1 MQRYYYFFKYP
12 NYYITFVVK
21 KGHEVLFSCVSQKKI
36 VPLRHNYQ
44 YIQGYKFMIISN
56 RIAALEESATLQVA
70 ALCQQLR
77 AEGVDVIGLSLGE
90 PDFPAPAHVKQAAI
104 DAVNNDI
111 SHYGPTP
118 GFPAL
123 REAIAATINKEIA
136 AYPVRPY
143 NANEIVVS
151 VGAKQALCNAIEAII
166 GPGDEVIMPTPCW
179 VSYVEMVKIAQGK
192 SVLVKTTMENNFCL
206 TAEQL
211 EEAITP
217 NTKLLM
223 LCTPNNP
230 TGSVYTYDNLK
241 AIVEVLK
248 KHPQIIVLAD
258 EIYQHILYTGKHETL
273 AQFPE
278 LQDRLIIINGVSKA
292 YAMTGYRIGWLACH
306 DKDFITAVKRLQGQ
320 TISCATTIAQKAA
333 EAAYSG
339 PQECV
344 EEMRQAF
351 ERRRNL
357 IVGLAKEIP
366 GMKVLEPQGAFYLF
380 PDVSAFFGKQYNGQT
395 INNAD
400 ELVTFL
406 LQEAHVACV
415 SGSAFGEDNCIRFSY
430 ATSEDL
436 IIEAMRRMKEALAKL
451 A

>member
-1 MQRYYYFFKYP
+1 
-12 NYYITFVVK
+12 
-21 KGHEVLFSCVSQKKI
+21 
-36 VPLRHNYQ
+36 
-44 YIQGYKFMIISN
+44 MIISD

-77 AEGVDVIGLSLGE
+77 SQGVDVIGLSLGE

-123 REAIAATINKEIA
+123 RQAIAASLNRDIE
-136 AYPVRPY
+136 AYPIRPY
-143 NANEIVVS
+143 DANEIVVS
-151 VGAKQALCNAIEAII
+151 VGAKQALCNAIEALI

-179 VSYVEMVKIAQGK
+179 VSYVEMVKIAEGK
-192 SVLVKTTMENNFCL
+192 SVLIKTTMENNFCL

-211 EEAITP
+211 EAAITP
-217 NTKLLM
+217 ATKLLM
-223 LCTPNNP
+223 LCSPNNP
-230 TGSVYTYDNLK
+230 TGSVYTYENLK

-248 KHPQIIVLAD
+248 RHPQVNVLAD

-278 LQDRLIIINGVSKA
+278 IEDRLIIINGVSKA
-292 YAMTGYRIGWLACH
+292 YAMTGYRIGWLATH
-306 DKDFITAVKRLQGQ
+306 DKGLLTAVKRLQGQ
-320 TISCATTIAQKAA
+320 TVSCATTIAQKAA
-333 EAAYSG
+333 EAAYAG
-339 PQECV
+339 PQDCV
-344 EEMRQAF
+344 ETMRQAF
-351 ERRRNL
+351 HRRRDL
-357 IVGLAKEIP
+357 IVALAKEIP

-395 INNAD
+395 IHNAD
-400 ELVTFL
+400 ELVTYL
-406 LQEAHVACV
+406 LQEAHVALV

-436 IIEAMRRMKEALAKL
+436 ITEAMRRVKEALAKL
-451 A
+451 V

>member
-1 MQRYYYFFKYP
+1 
-12 NYYITFVVK
+12 
-21 KGHEVLFSCVSQKKI
+21 
-36 VPLRHNYQ
+36 
-44 YIQGYKFMIISN
+44 MIISN
-56 RIAALEESATLQVA
+56 RIAALEESATLRVA

-77 AEGVDVIGLSLGE
+77 SEGVDVIGLSLGE

-104 DAVNNDI
+104 DAVNNDV

-123 REAIAATINKEIA
+123 RQAIADTLNADLKEYA
-136 AYPVRPY
+136 VQPY

-151 VGAKQALCNAIEAII
+151 VGAKQALCNAIEALI

-211 EEAITP
+211 EMAITP

-223 LCTPNNP
+223 LCSPNNP
-230 TGSVYTYDNLK
+230 TGSVYSLENLK
-241 AIVEVLK
+241 ALVEVLK
-248 KHPQIIVLAD
+248 KHPQIVVLAD

-278 LQDRLIIINGVSKA
+278 LENRLVLINGVSKA
-292 YAMTGYRIGWLACH
+292 YAMTGYRIGWLASH
-306 DKDFITAVKRLQGQ
+306 DKDLITAVKRLQGQ

-333 EAAYSG
+333 EAAYAG
-339 PQECV
+339 PQDCV

-351 ERRRNL
+351 HRRRDL
-357 IVGLAKEIP
+357 IVSLAKEIP

-380 PDVSAFFGKQYNGQT
+380 PDVSAYFGKQYNGQT
-395 INNAD
+395 IHNAD
-400 ELVTFL
+400 DVVTYL
-406 LQEAHVACV
+406 LTEAHVALV

-430 ATSEDL
+430 ATSEEL
-436 IIEAMRRMKEALAKL
+436 LIEAMRRVKEALAKL
-451 A
+451 Q

>member
-1 MQRYYYFFKYP
+1 
-12 NYYITFVVK
+12 
-21 KGHEVLFSCVSQKKI
+21 
-36 VPLRHNYQ
+36 
-44 YIQGYKFMIISN
+44 MIISN
-56 RIAALEESATLQVA
+56 RIAALEESATLRVA

-77 AEGVDVIGLSLGE
+77 SEGVDVIGLSLGE

-104 DAVNNDI
+104 DAVNNDV

-123 REAIAATINKEIA
+123 RQAIADTLNADLKEYA
-136 AYPVRPY
+136 VQPY

-151 VGAKQALCNAIEAII
+151 VGAKQALCNAIEALI

-211 EEAITP
+211 EMAITP

-223 LCTPNNP
+223 LCSPNNP
-230 TGSVYTYDNLK
+230 TGSVYSLENLK
-241 AIVEVLK
+241 ALVEVLK
-248 KHPQIIVLAD
+248 KHPQIVVLAD

-278 LQDRLIIINGVSKA
+278 LENRLVLINGVSKA
-292 YAMTGYRIGWLACH
+292 YAMTGYRIGWLASH
-306 DKDFITAVKRLQGQ
+306 DKDLITAVKRLQGQ

-333 EAAYSG
+333 EAAYAG
-339 PQECV
+339 PQDCV

-351 ERRRNL
+351 HRRRDL
-357 IVGLAKEIP
+357 IVSLAKEIP

-380 PDVSAFFGKQYNGQT
+380 PDVSAYFGKQYNGQT
-395 INNAD
+395 IHNAD
-400 ELVTFL
+400 DVVTYL
-406 LQEAHVACV
+406 LTEAHVALV

-430 ATSEDL
+430 ATSEEL
-436 IIEAMRRMKEALAKL
+436 IIEAMRRVKEALVKL
-451 A
+451 Q

>member
-1 MQRYYYFFKYP
+1 
-12 NYYITFVVK
+12 
-21 KGHEVLFSCVSQKKI
+21 
-36 VPLRHNYQ
+36 
-44 YIQGYKFMIISN
+44 MIISN

-123 REAIAATINKEIA
+123 REAIAATLNKDIKD
-136 AYPVRPY
+136 YPVRAY

-217 NTKLLM
+217 N
-223 LCTPNNP
+223 NP
-230 TGSVYTYDNLK
+230 TGSVYTYENLK
-241 AIVEVLK
+241 AIVEVLN

-395 INNAD
+395 IHNAD

-430 ATSEDL
+430 ATSEEL

>member
-1 MQRYYYFFKYP
+1 
-12 NYYITFVVK
+12 
-21 KGHEVLFSCVSQKKI
+21 
-36 VPLRHNYQ
+36 
-44 YIQGYKFMIISN
+44 MIISN
-56 RIAALEESATLQVA
+56 RIAALEESATLKVA

-77 AEGVDVIGLSLGE
+77 SEGVDVIGLSVGE
-90 PDFPAPAHVKQAAI
+90 PDFPAPQHVKQAAI
-104 DAVNNDI
+104 DAVNNDV

-123 REAIAATINKEIA
+123 REAIAASLNKDIKD
-136 AYPVRPY
+136 YPVRPY

-151 VGAKQALCNAIEAII
+151 VGAKQALCNAIEALI

-179 VSYVEMVKIAQGK
+179 VSYVEMVKIAEGK

-223 LCTPNNP
+223 LCSPNNP
-230 TGSVYTYDNLK
+230 TGSVYSYENLK

-248 KHPQIIVLAD
+248 RHPQVNVLAD

-278 LQDRLIIINGVSKA
+278 LEDRLIIINGVSKA
-292 YAMTGYRIGWLACH
+292 YAMTGYRIGWLASH
-306 DKDFITAVKRLQGQ
+306 DKELLTAVKRLQGQ

-333 EAAYSG
+333 EAAYAG

-351 ERRRNL
+351 HRRRDL
-357 IVGLAKEIP
+357 ILGLAREIP

-395 INNAD
+395 IHNAD
-400 ELVTFL
+400 DVVTFI
-406 LQEAHVACV
+406 LQEAHVALV
-415 SGSAFGEDNCIRFSY
+415 SGSAFGEDNCIRISY

-436 IIEAMRRMKEALAKL
+436 IIEAMRRTKEALAKL
-451 A
+451 Q

>member
-1 MQRYYYFFKYP
+1 
-12 NYYITFVVK
+12 
-21 KGHEVLFSCVSQKKI
+21 
-36 VPLRHNYQ
+36 
-44 YIQGYKFMIISN
+44 MIISK

-77 AEGVDVIGLSLGE
+77 AEGVDVIGLSVGE

-123 REAIAATINKEIA
+123 REAIAKSLNNDIKD
-136 AYPVRPY
+136 YPVAPY
-143 NANEIVVS
+143 TANEIVVS
-151 VGAKQALCNAIEAII
+151 VGAKQALCNAIEALI

-179 VSYVEMVKIAQGK
+179 VSYVEMVKMAEGK
-192 SVLVKTTMENNFCL
+192 SVLIKTTMENNFCL

-211 EEAITP
+211 EAAITP

-223 LCTPNNP
+223 LCSPNNP
-230 TGSVYTYDNLK
+230 TGSVYTQENLK
-241 AIVEVLK
+241 ALVEVLK
-248 KHPQIIVLAD
+248 KHPQVLVLAD

-278 LQDRLIIINGVSKA
+278 LEDRLIIINGVSKA
-292 YAMTGYRIGWLACH
+292 YAMTGYRIGWLASH
-306 DKDFITAVKRLQGQ
+306 DKDLITAVKRLQGQ

-333 EAAYSG
+333 EAAYAG
-339 PQECV
+339 PQDCV

-351 ERRRNL
+351 HRRRDL
-357 IVGLAKEIP
+357 IVSLAKEIP

-380 PDVSAFFGKQYNGQT
+380 PDVTAYFGKQYNGQT
-395 INNAD
+395 VENAND
-400 ELVTFL
+400 LVTYL
-406 LQEAHVACV
+406 LQEAHVALV

-430 ATSEDL
+430 ATSETL
-436 IIEAMRRMKEALAKL
+436 ITEAMRRVKEALAKL
-451 A
+451 Q

>member
-1 MQRYYYFFKYP
+1 
-12 NYYITFVVK
+12 
-21 KGHEVLFSCVSQKKI
+21 
-36 VPLRHNYQ
+36 
-44 YIQGYKFMIISN
+44 MIISD

-123 REAIAATINKEIA
+123 RQAIAASLNRDIA

-143 NANEIVVS
+143 DANEIVVS
-151 VGAKQALCNAIEAII
+151 VGAKQALCNAIEALI

-179 VSYVEMVKIAQGK
+179 VSYVEMVKIAEGK
-192 SVLVKTTMENNFCL
+192 SVLIKTTMENNFCL

-211 EEAITP
+211 EAAITP
-217 NTKLLM
+217 QTKLLM
-223 LCTPNNP
+223 LCSPNNP
-230 TGSVYTYDNLK
+230 TGSVYTLENLK
-241 AIVEVLK
+241 ALVEVN
-248 KHPQIIVLAD
+248 VLAD

-278 LQDRLIIINGVSKA
+278 LEDRLIIINGVSKA

-306 DKDFITAVKRLQGQ
+306 NKDFITAVKRLQGQ

-333 EAAYSG
+333 EAAYAG
-339 PQECV
+339 PQDCV

-351 ERRRNL
+351 HRRRDL

-395 INNAD
+395 IHNAD
-400 ELVTFL
+400 ELVTYL

>member
-1 MQRYYYFFKYP
+1 MQ
-12 NYYITFVVK
+12 I
-21 KGHEVLFSCVSQKKI
+21 SQ
-36 VPLRHNYQ
+36 
-44 YIQGYKFMIISN
+44 

-77 AEGVDVIGLSLGE
+77 SEGIDVIGLSVGE

-104 DAVNNDI
+104 DAINNDI

-123 REAIAATINKEIA
+123 RQAIADTINKDLKD
-136 AYPVRPY
+136 YPVKPY
-143 NANEIVVS
+143 NPNEIVVS
-151 VGAKQALCNAIEAII
+151 VGAKQALCNAIEALI

-192 SVLVKTTMENNFCL
+192 SVLIKTTMDNNFCL
-206 TAEQL
+206 TPEQL

-223 LCTPNNP
+223 LCSPNNP
-230 TGSVYTYDNLK
+230 TGSVYTLENLK
-241 AIVEVLK
+241 ALVEVLK
-248 KHPQIIVLAD
+248 KHPHVIVLAD

-278 LQDRLIIINGVSKA
+278 LEDRLIIINGVSKA
-292 YAMTGYRIGWLACH
+292 YAMTGYRIGWLASH
-306 DKDFITAVKRLQGQ
+306 SKELITAVKRLQGQ
-320 TISCATTIAQKAA
+320 TISCATTITQKAA
-333 EAAYSG
+333 EAAYAG
-339 PQECV
+339 PQDCV
-344 EEMRQAF
+344 EEMRKAF

-357 IVGLAKEIP
+357 IVQLAKDIP

-380 PDVSAFFGKQYNGQT
+380 PDVSDFFGKQYNGQC

-400 ELVTFL
+400 DLVTFL
-406 LQEAHVACV
+406 LQEAHVALV
-415 SGSAFGEDNCIRFSY
+415 SGTAFGEDNCIRFSY
-430 ATSEDL
+430 ATSENL
-436 IIEAMRRMKEALAKL
+436 IIEAMRRTKEALAKL
-451 A
+451 V

>member
-1 MQRYYYFFKYP
+1 MKKKHYLCRDFENKY
-12 NYYITFVVK
+12 K
-21 KGHEVLFSCVSQKKI
+21 KDMS
-36 VPLRHNYQ
+36 
-44 YIQGYKFMIISN
+44 MIISN
-56 RIAALEESATLQVA
+56 RIAALEESATLRVA

-77 AEGVDVIGLSLGE
+77 SEGVDVIGLSLGE

-104 DAVNNDI
+104 DAVNNDV

-123 REAIAATINKEIA
+123 RQAIAETLNKDLSE
-136 AYPVRPY
+136 YPVQPY
-143 NANEIVVS
+143 NSNEIVVS
-151 VGAKQALCNAIEAII
+151 VGAKQALCNAIEALI

-211 EEAITP
+211 EMAITP

-223 LCTPNNP
+223 LCSPNNP
-230 TGSVYTYDNLK
+230 TGSVYSLENLK
-241 AIVEVLK
+241 ALVEVLK
-248 KHPQIIVLAD
+248 KHPQIVVLAD

-278 LQDRLIIINGVSKA
+278 LENRLVIINGVSKA
-292 YAMTGYRIGWLACH
+292 YAMTGYRIGWLASH
-306 DKDFITAVKRLQGQ
+306 DKDLITAVKRLQGQ

-333 EAAYSG
+333 EAAYAG
-339 PQECV
+339 PQDCV

-351 ERRRNL
+351 HRRRDL
-357 IVGLAKEIP
+357 IVSLAKEIP

-380 PDVSAFFGKQYNGQT
+380 PDVSAYFGKQYNGQT
-395 INNAD
+395 IHNAD
-400 ELVTFL
+400 DVVTYL
-406 LQEAHVACV
+406 LTEAHVALV

-430 ATSEDL
+430 ATSEEL
-436 IIEAMRRMKEALAKL
+436 IIEAMRRVKEALAKL
-451 A
+451 Q

>member
-1 MQRYYYFFKYP
+1 
-12 NYYITFVVK
+12 
-21 KGHEVLFSCVSQKKI
+21 
-36 VPLRHNYQ
+36 
-44 YIQGYKFMIISN
+44 MIISN

-77 AEGVDVIGLSLGE
+77 SEGVDVIGLSVGE

-123 REAIAATINKEIA
+123 REAIAATINKDIA

-192 SVLVKTTMENNFCL
+192 SVLVKTTMDNNFCL

-217 NTKLLM
+217 KTKLLM
-223 LCTPNNP
+223 LCSPNNP
-230 TGSVYTYDNLK
+230 TGSVYSYENLK

-278 LQDRLIIINGVSKA
+278 LEDRLIIINGVSKA

-339 PQECV
+339 PQDCV

-357 IVGLAKEIP
+357 ILELAKEIP

-380 PDVSAFFGKQYNGQT
+380 PDISAFFGKQYNGQT
-395 INNAD
+395 IHNAD
-400 ELVTFL
+400 ELVTYL
-406 LQEAHVACV
+406 LQEAHVALV

-430 ATSEDL
+430 ATSENL
-436 IIEAMRRMKEALAKL
+436 ITEAMRRVKEALAKL

>member
-1 MQRYYYFFKYP
+1 MKKKHYLCRDFENKY
-12 NYYITFVVK
+12 K
-21 KGHEVLFSCVSQKKI
+21 KDMS
-36 VPLRHNYQ
+36 
-44 YIQGYKFMIISN
+44 MIISN
-56 RIAALEESATLQVA
+56 RIAALEESATLRVA

-77 AEGVDVIGLSLGE
+77 SEGVDVIGLSLGE

-104 DAVNNDI
+104 DAVNNDV

-123 REAIAATINKEIA
+123 RQAIADTLNADLKEYA
-136 AYPVRPY
+136 VQPY

-151 VGAKQALCNAIEAII
+151 VGAKQALCNAIEALI

-211 EEAITP
+211 EMAITP

-223 LCTPNNP
+223 LCSPNNP
-230 TGSVYTYDNLK
+230 TGSVYSLENLK
-241 AIVEVLK
+241 ALVEVLK
-248 KHPQIIVLAD
+248 KHPQIVVLAD

-278 LQDRLIIINGVSKA
+278 LENRLVIINGVSKA
-292 YAMTGYRIGWLACH
+292 YAMTGYRIGWLASH
-306 DKDFITAVKRLQGQ
+306 DKDLITAVKRLQGQ

-333 EAAYSG
+333 EAAYAG
-339 PQECV
+339 PQDCV

-351 ERRRNL
+351 HRRRDL
-357 IVGLAKEIP
+357 IVSLAKEIP

-380 PDVSAFFGKQYNGQT
+380 PDVSAYFGKQYNGQT
-395 INNAD
+395 IHNAD
-400 ELVTFL
+400 DVVTYL
-406 LQEAHVACV
+406 LTEAHVALV

-430 ATSEDL
+430 ATSEEL
-436 IIEAMRRMKEALAKL
+436 LIEAMRRVKEALAKL
-451 A
+451 Q

>member
-1 MQRYYYFFKYP
+1 MTFIYLKISKKASAVSPSPTLSIDSKFKQMKKDGIP
-12 NYYITFVVK
+12 VV
-21 KGHEVLFSCVSQKKI
+21 GF
-36 VPLRHNYQ
+36 
-44 YIQGYKFMIISN
+44 G
-56 RIAALEESATLQVA
+56 A
-70 ALCQQLR
+70 
-77 AEGVDVIGLSLGE
+77 GE
-90 PDFPAPAHVKQAAI
+90 PDFNTPENVKEAGIKAIENNFTRYTPASGTLELKK
-104 DAVNNDI
+104 AVAEKFKADNNLNYEPSQIVI
-111 SHYGPTP
+111 S
-118 GFPAL
+118 
-123 REAIAATINKEIA
+123 N
-136 AYPVRPY
+136 
-143 NANEIVVS
+143 
-151 VGAKQALCNAIEAII
+151 GAKHSLVNAFSAILN
-166 GPGDEVIMPTPCW
+166 PGDEVIMPTPCW

-206 TAEQL
+206 TADQL
-211 EEAITP
+211 EAAITP

-223 LCTPNNP
+223 LCSPNNP
-230 TGSVYTYDNLK
+230 TGSVYTLENLQ
-241 AIVEVLK
+241 ALVEVLK
-248 KHPQIIVLAD
+248 KYPKVNVLAD

-278 LQDRLIIINGVSKA
+278 LEDRLIIINGVSKA
-292 YAMTGYRIGWLACH
+292 YAMTGYRIGWLASH
-306 DKDFITAVKRLQGQ
+306 DKELITAVKRLQGQ

-333 EAAYSG
+333 EAAYAG
-339 PQECV
+339 PQDCV

-351 ERRRNL
+351 HRRRDL

-380 PDVSAFFGKQYNGQT
+380 PDVTAYFGKQYNGQT

-400 ELVTFL
+400 DVVTYL

-451 A
+451 V

>member
-1 MQRYYYFFKYP
+1 
-12 NYYITFVVK
+12 
-21 KGHEVLFSCVSQKKI
+21 
-36 VPLRHNYQ
+36 
-44 YIQGYKFMIISN
+44 MIISN
-56 RIAALEESATLQVA
+56 RIAALEESATLKVA

-77 AEGVDVIGLSLGE
+77 SEGVDVIGLSVGE

-104 DAVNNDI
+104 DAVNSDV

-123 REAIAATINKEIA
+123 REAIAASLNKDIKD
-136 AYPVRPY
+136 YPVRPY

-151 VGAKQALCNAIEAII
+151 VGAKQALCNAIEALI

-179 VSYVEMVKIAQGK
+179 VSYVEMVKIAEGK

-223 LCTPNNP
+223 LCSPNNP
-230 TGSVYTYDNLK
+230 TGSVYSYENLK

-248 KHPQIIVLAD
+248 RYPQVNVLAD

-278 LQDRLIIINGVSKA
+278 LEDRLIIINGVSKA
-292 YAMTGYRIGWLACH
+292 YAMTGYRIGWLATH
-306 DKDFITAVKRLQGQ
+306 DKELLTAVKRLQGQ

-333 EAAYSG
+333 EAAYAG

-357 IVGLAKEIP
+357 ILELAKDIP
-366 GMKVLEPQGAFYLF
+366 GLKVLEPQGAFYLF
-380 PDVSAFFGKQYNGQT
+380 PDVTAFFGKQYNGQV
-395 INNAD
+395 IHNAD
-400 ELVTFL
+400 DVVTFI
-406 LQEAHVACV
+406 LQEAHVALV
-415 SGSAFGEDNCIRFSY
+415 SGSAFGEDNCIRISY
-430 ATSEDL
+430 ATSEEL
-436 IIEAMRRMKEALAKL
+436 ITEAMRRTKEALAKL
-451 A
+451 Q

>member
-1 MQRYYYFFKYP
+1 
-12 NYYITFVVK
+12 
-21 KGHEVLFSCVSQKKI
+21 
-36 VPLRHNYQ
+36 
-44 YIQGYKFMIISN
+44 MIISD

-104 DAVNNDI
+104 DAVTNDI

-123 REAIAATINKEIA
+123 RQAIAASLNRDIA

-143 NANEIVVS
+143 DANEIVVS
-151 VGAKQALCNAIEAII
+151 VGAKQALCNAIEALI

-192 SVLVKTTMENNFCL
+192 SVLIKTTMDNNFCL

-211 EEAITP
+211 EAAITP
-217 NTKLLM
+217 ATKLLM
-223 LCTPNNP
+223 LCSPNNP
-230 TGSVYTYDNLK
+230 TGSIYTYENLQ

-248 KHPQIIVLAD
+248 RHPQVNVLAD

-278 LQDRLIIINGVSKA
+278 IEDRLIIINGVSKA
-292 YAMTGYRIGWLACH
+292 YAMTGYRIGWLATH
-306 DKDFITAVKRLQGQ
+306 DKGLLTAVKRLQGQ
-320 TISCATTIAQKAA
+320 TVSCATTIVQKAA
-333 EAAYSG
+333 EAAYAG
-339 PQECV
+339 PQDCV
-344 EEMRQAF
+344 ETMRQAF
-351 ERRRNL
+351 HRRRDL
-357 IVGLAKEIP
+357 IVALAKEIP

-395 INNAD
+395 IHNAD
-400 ELVTFL
+400 ELVTYL
-406 LQEAHVACV
+406 LQEAHVALV

-430 ATSEDL
+430 ATSEEL
-436 IIEAMRRMKEALAKL
+436 ITEAMRRVKEALAKL
-451 A
+451 V

>member
-1 MQRYYYFFKYP
+1 
-12 NYYITFVVK
+12 
-21 KGHEVLFSCVSQKKI
+21 
-36 VPLRHNYQ
+36 
-44 YIQGYKFMIISN
+44 
-56 RIAALEESATLQVA
+56 
-70 ALCQQLR
+70 
-77 AEGVDVIGLSLGE
+77 
-90 PDFPAPAHVKQAAI
+90 
-104 DAVNNDI
+104 
-111 SHYGPTP
+111 
-118 GFPAL
+118 
-123 REAIAATINKEIA
+123 
-136 AYPVRPY
+136 
-143 NANEIVVS
+143 
-151 VGAKQALCNAIEAII
+151 
-166 GPGDEVIMPTPCW
+166 
-179 VSYVEMVKIAQGK
+179 MVKIAQGK
-192 SVLVKTTMENNFCL
+192 SVLVKTSMENNFCL

-248 KHPQIIVLAD
+248 KHPQVVVLAD
-258 EIYQHILYTGKHETL
+258 EIYQHILYTGKHESL
-273 AQFPE
+273 AQFLE
-278 LQDRLIIINGVSKA
+278 IEDRLIIINGVSKA
-292 YAMTGYRIGWLACH
+292 YAMTGYRIGWLASH
-306 DKDFITAVKRLQGQ
+306 DTDLLTAVKRLQGQ

-357 IVGLAKEIP
+357 ILELAKEIP

-395 INNAD
+395 IHNAN
-400 ELVTFL
+400 ELVTYL
-406 LQEAHVACV
+406 LQEAHVALV

-436 IIEAMRRMKEALAKL
+436 ITEAMRRVKEALSKL
-451 A
+451 V

>member
-1 MQRYYYFFKYP
+1 M
-12 NYYITFVVK
+12 N
-21 KGHEVLFSCVSQKKI
+21 
-36 VPLRHNYQ
+36 
-44 YIQGYKFMIISN
+44 ISK
-56 RIAALEESATLQVA
+56 RIEALEESQTLQVA

-77 AEGVDVIGLSLGE
+77 AKGVDIIGLSLGE

-104 DAVNNDI
+104 DAINNDD

-118 GFPAL
+118 GYPSL
-123 REAIAATINKEIA
+123 RQAIAETINKDIKS
-136 AYPVRPY
+136 YPVRPY

-151 VGAKQALCNAIEAII
+151 VGAKQALCNAIEALI

-217 NTKLLM
+217 NTRLLL
-223 LCTPNNP
+223 LCSPNNP
-230 TGSVYTYDNLK
+230 TGSVYTLENLQ
-241 AIVEVLK
+241 AIMEVLK
-248 KHPQIIVLAD
+248 KHPYVNILAD

-278 LQDRLIIINGVSKA
+278 IEDRLVIINGVSKA

-306 DKDFITAVKRLQGQ
+306 DKNLITAVKRLQGQ
-320 TISCATTIAQKAA
+320 TISCATTIAQRAA
-333 EAAYSG
+333 EAAYTG

-357 IVGLAKEIP
+357 IVGLAKDIP

-380 PDVSAFFGKQYNGQT
+380 PDVTAFFGKQFQGQT
-395 INNAD
+395 IHNAD

-430 ATSEDL
+430 ATSEEL

-451 A
+451 Q

>member
-1 MQRYYYFFKYP
+1 
-12 NYYITFVVK
+12 
-21 KGHEVLFSCVSQKKI
+21 
-36 VPLRHNYQ
+36 
-44 YIQGYKFMIISN
+44 MIISK
-56 RIAALEESATLQVA
+56 RIAALEESATLRVA

-77 AEGVDVIGLSLGE
+77 SEGVDVIGLSLGE

-104 DAVNNDI
+104 DAVNNDV

-123 REAIAATINKEIA
+123 RQAIAETLNKDLSE
-136 AYPVRPY
+136 YPVQPY
-143 NANEIVVS
+143 NSNEIVVS
-151 VGAKQALCNAIEAII
+151 VGAKQALCNAIEALI

-211 EEAITP
+211 EKAITP

-223 LCTPNNP
+223 LCSPNNP
-230 TGSVYTYDNLK
+230 TGSVYSLENLK
-241 AIVEVLK
+241 ALVEVLK
-248 KHPQIIVLAD
+248 KHPQIVVLAD

-278 LQDRLIIINGVSKA
+278 LENRLVLINGVSKA
-292 YAMTGYRIGWLACH
+292 YAMTGYRIGWLASH
-306 DKDFITAVKRLQGQ
+306 DKDLITAVKRLQGQ

-333 EAAYSG
+333 EAAYAG
-339 PQECV
+339 PQDCV

-351 ERRRNL
+351 HRRRDL
-357 IVGLAKEIP
+357 IVSLAKEIP

-380 PDVSAFFGKQYNGQT
+380 PDVSAYFGKQYNGQT
-395 INNAD
+395 IYNAD
-400 ELVTFL
+400 DVVTYL
-406 LQEAHVACV
+406 LTEAHVALV

-430 ATSEDL
+430 ATSEEL
-436 IIEAMRRMKEALAKL
+436 IVEAMRRVKEALAKL
-451 A
+451 Q

>member
-1 MQRYYYFFKYP
+1 M
-12 NYYITFVVK
+12 T
-21 KGHEVLFSCVSQKKI
+21 
-36 VPLRHNYQ
+36 
-44 YIQGYKFMIISN
+44 ISN
-56 RIAALEESATLQVA
+56 RIAALEESQTLQVA

-77 AEGVDVIGLSLGE
+77 AEGVDVIGLSVGE
-90 PDFPAPAHVKQAAI
+90 PDFPAPVHVKQAAI
-104 DAVNNDI
+104 DAINNDI

-123 REAIAATINKEIA
+123 RQAIVDILNKDIKD
-136 AYPVRPY
+136 YPVKPY

-151 VGAKQALCNAIEAII
+151 VGAKQALCNAIEALI

-179 VSYVEMVKIAQGK
+179 VSYVEMVKIAEGK

-211 EEAITP
+211 EAAITP

-223 LCTPNNP
+223 LCSPNNP
-230 TGSVYTYDNLK
+230 TGSVYSLDNLK

-248 KHPQIIVLAD
+248 KYPYVNVLAD

-278 LQDRLIIINGVSKA
+278 LEDRLIIINGVSKA

-306 DKDFITAVKRLQGQ
+306 NKEFIGAVKRLQGQ

-333 EAAYSG
+333 EAAYAG
-339 PQECV
+339 PQDCV

-351 ERRRNL
+351 HRRRDL

-366 GMKVLEPQGAFYLF
+366 GLKALEPQGAFYLF
-380 PDVSAFFGKQYNGQT
+380 PDVSAYFGKQYQGQT
-395 INNAD
+395 IHNAD
-400 ELVTFL
+400 ELVTYL
-406 LQEAHVACV
+406 LQEAHVALV

-436 IIEAMRRMKEALAKL
+436 IIEAMRRVKEALAKL
-451 A
+451 V

>member
-1 MQRYYYFFKYP
+1 MQ
-12 NYYITFVVK
+12 I
-21 KGHEVLFSCVSQKKI
+21 SQ
-36 VPLRHNYQ
+36 
-44 YIQGYKFMIISN
+44 

-77 AEGVDVIGLSLGE
+77 SEGIDVIGLSVGE

-104 DAVNNDI
+104 DAINNDI

-123 REAIAATINKEIA
+123 RQAIADTINKDLKD
-136 AYPVRPY
+136 YSVKPY
-143 NANEIVVS
+143 NPNEIVVS
-151 VGAKQALCNAIEAII
+151 VGAKQALCNAIEALI

-192 SVLVKTTMENNFCL
+192 SVLIKTTMDNNFCL
-206 TAEQL
+206 TPEQL

-223 LCTPNNP
+223 LCSPNNP
-230 TGSVYTYDNLK
+230 TGSVYTLENLK
-241 AIVEVLK
+241 ALVEVLK
-248 KHPQIIVLAD
+248 KHPHVIVLAD

-278 LQDRLIIINGVSKA
+278 LEDRLIIINGVSKA
-292 YAMTGYRIGWLACH
+292 YAMTGYRIGWLASH
-306 DKDFITAVKRLQGQ
+306 SKELITAVKRLQGQ

-333 EAAYSG
+333 EAAYAG
-339 PQECV
+339 PQDCV
-344 EEMRQAF
+344 EEMRKAF

-357 IVGLAKEIP
+357 IVQLAKDIP

-380 PDVSAFFGKQYNGQT
+380 PDVSDFFGKQYNGQF

-400 ELVTFL
+400 DLVTFL
-406 LQEAHVACV
+406 LQEAHVALV
-415 SGSAFGEDNCIRFSY
+415 SGTAFGEDNCIRFSY
-430 ATSEDL
+430 ATSENL
-436 IIEAMRRMKEALAKL
+436 IIEAMRRTKEALAKL
-451 A
+451 V

>member
-1 MQRYYYFFKYP
+1 
-12 NYYITFVVK
+12 
-21 KGHEVLFSCVSQKKI
+21 
-36 VPLRHNYQ
+36 
-44 YIQGYKFMIISN
+44 MIISN
-56 RIAALEESATLQVA
+56 RIAALEESATLKVA

-77 AEGVDVIGLSLGE
+77 SEGVDVIGLSLGE

-104 DAVNNDI
+104 DAVNNDV

-123 REAIAATINKEIA
+123 REAIAASLNKDIKD
-136 AYPVRPY
+136 YPVRPY

-151 VGAKQALCNAIEAII
+151 VGAKQALCNAIEALI

-179 VSYVEMVKIAQGK
+179 VSYVEMVKIAEGK

-223 LCTPNNP
+223 LCSPNNP
-230 TGSVYTYDNLK
+230 TGSVYSYENLK

-248 KHPQIIVLAD
+248 RHPQVNVLAD

-278 LQDRLIIINGVSKA
+278 LEDRLIIINGVSKA
-292 YAMTGYRIGWLACH
+292 YAMTGYRIGWLATH
-306 DKDFITAVKRLQGQ
+306 DKELLTAVKRLQGQ

-333 EAAYSG
+333 EAAYAG

-357 IVGLAKEIP
+357 ILELAKDIP
-366 GMKVLEPQGAFYLF
+366 GLKVLEPQGAFYLF
-380 PDVSAFFGKQYNGQT
+380 PDVTAFFGKQYNGQV
-395 INNAD
+395 IHNAD
-400 ELVTFL
+400 DVVTFI
-406 LQEAHVACV
+406 LQEAHVALV
-415 SGSAFGEDNCIRFSY
+415 SGSAFGEDNCIRISY
-430 ATSEDL
+430 ATSEEL
-436 IIEAMRRMKEALAKL
+436 ITEAMRRTKEALAKL
-451 A
+451 Q

>member
-1 MQRYYYFFKYP
+1 MKKKHYLCRDFENKY
-12 NYYITFVVK
+12 K
-21 KGHEVLFSCVSQKKI
+21 KDMS
-36 VPLRHNYQ
+36 
-44 YIQGYKFMIISN
+44 MIISN
-56 RIAALEESATLQVA
+56 RIAALEESATLRVA

-77 AEGVDVIGLSLGE
+77 SEGVDVIGLSLGE

-104 DAVNNDI
+104 DAVNNDV

-123 REAIAATINKEIA
+123 RQAIADTLNADLKEYA
-136 AYPVRPY
+136 VQPY
-143 NANEIVVS
+143 NVNEIVVS
-151 VGAKQALCNAIEAII
+151 VGAKQALCNAIEALI

-192 SVLVKTTMENNFCL
+192 SVLVKTTMDNNFCL

-211 EEAITP
+211 EKAITP

-223 LCTPNNP
+223 LCSPNNP
-230 TGSVYTYDNLK
+230 TGSVYSLENLK
-241 AIVEVLK
+241 ALVEVLK
-248 KHPQIIVLAD
+248 KHPQIVVLAD

-278 LQDRLIIINGVSKA
+278 LENRLVIINGVSKA
-292 YAMTGYRIGWLACH
+292 YAMTGYRIGWLASH
-306 DKDFITAVKRLQGQ
+306 DKDLITAVKRLQGQ

-333 EAAYSG
+333 EAAYAG
-339 PQECV
+339 PQDCV

-351 ERRRNL
+351 HRRRDL
-357 IVGLAKEIP
+357 IVSLAKEIL

-380 PDVSAFFGKQYNGQT
+380 PDVSAYFGKQYNGQT
-395 INNAD
+395 IHNAD
-400 ELVTFL
+400 DVVTYL
-406 LQEAHVACV
+406 LTEAHVALV

-430 ATSEDL
+430 ATSEEL
-436 IIEAMRRMKEALAKL
+436 IIEAMRRVKEALAKL
-451 A
+451 Q

>member
-1 MQRYYYFFKYP
+1 
-12 NYYITFVVK
+12 
-21 KGHEVLFSCVSQKKI
+21 
-36 VPLRHNYQ
+36 
-44 YIQGYKFMIISN
+44 MIISK

-77 AEGVDVIGLSLGE
+77 AEGVDVIGLSVGE

-123 REAIAATINKEIA
+123 REAIAKSLNNDIKD
-136 AYPVRPY
+136 YPVAPY
-143 NANEIVVS
+143 TANEIVVS
-151 VGAKQALCNAIEAII
+151 VGAKQALCNAIEALI

-179 VSYVEMVKIAQGK
+179 VSYVEMVKMAEGK
-192 SVLVKTTMENNFCL
+192 SVLIKTTMENNFCL
-206 TAEQL
+206 TAEQV
-211 EEAITP
+211 EAAITP

-223 LCTPNNP
+223 LCSPNNP
-230 TGSVYTYDNLK
+230 TGSVYTQENLK
-241 AIVEVLK
+241 ALVEVLK
-248 KHPQIIVLAD
+248 KHPQVLVLAD

-278 LQDRLIIINGVSKA
+278 LEDRLIIINGVSKA
-292 YAMTGYRIGWLACH
+292 YAMTGYRIGWLASH
-306 DKDFITAVKRLQGQ
+306 DKDLITAVKRLQGQ

-333 EAAYSG
+333 EAAYAG
-339 PQECV
+339 PQDCV

-351 ERRRNL
+351 HRRRDL
-357 IVGLAKEIP
+357 IVSLAKEIP

-380 PDVSAFFGKQYNGQT
+380 PDVTAYFGKQYNGQT
-395 INNAD
+395 VENAND
-400 ELVTFL
+400 LVTYL
-406 LQEAHVACV
+406 LQEAHVALV

-430 ATSEDL
+430 ATSETL
-436 IIEAMRRMKEALAKL
+436 ITEAMRRVKEALAKL
-451 A
+451 Q

>member
-1 MQRYYYFFKYP
+1 
-12 NYYITFVVK
+12 
-21 KGHEVLFSCVSQKKI
+21 
-36 VPLRHNYQ
+36 
-44 YIQGYKFMIISN
+44 MIISN
-56 RIAALEESATLQVA
+56 RIAALEESATLKVA

-77 AEGVDVIGLSLGE
+77 SEGVDVIGLSVGE
-90 PDFPAPAHVKQAAI
+90 PDFPAPAHVKQATI
-104 DAVNNDI
+104 DAVNNDV

-123 REAIAATINKEIA
+123 RQAIVESLNKDIKD
-136 AYPVRPY
+136 YPVRPY

-151 VGAKQALCNAIEAII
+151 VGAKQALCNAIEALI

-179 VSYVEMVKIAQGK
+179 VSYVEMVKIAEGK

-211 EEAITP
+211 EAAITP
-217 NTKLLM
+217 ATKLLM
-223 LCTPNNP
+223 LCSPNNP
-230 TGSVYTYDNLK
+230 TGSVYSYENLK

-248 KHPQIIVLAD
+248 RYPQVNVLAD

-278 LQDRLIIINGVSKA
+278 LEDRLIIINGVSKA

-333 EAAYSG
+333 EAAYAG

-351 ERRRNL
+351 HRRRDL
-357 IVGLAKEIP
+357 IVELAKEIH

-380 PDVSAFFGKQYNGQT
+380 PDVSSYFGKQYNGQV
-395 INNAD
+395 IQNAD
-400 ELVTFL
+400 DLVTYL
-406 LQEAHVACV
+406 LQEAHVALV

-436 IIEAMRRMKEALAKL
+436 ITEAMRRTKEALAKL
-451 A
+451 V

>member
-1 MQRYYYFFKYP
+1 
-12 NYYITFVVK
+12 
-21 KGHEVLFSCVSQKKI
+21 
-36 VPLRHNYQ
+36 
-44 YIQGYKFMIISN
+44 MIISN
-56 RIAALEESATLQVA
+56 RIAALEESATLKVA

-77 AEGVDVIGLSLGE
+77 SEGVDVIGLSVGE
-90 PDFPAPAHVKQAAI
+90 PDFPAPQHVKQAAI
-104 DAVNNDI
+104 DAVNNDV

-123 REAIAATINKEIA
+123 REAIAASLNKDIKD
-136 AYPVRPY
+136 YPVRPY

-151 VGAKQALCNAIEAII
+151 VGAKQALCNAIEALI

-179 VSYVEMVKIAQGK
+179 VSYVEMVKIAEGK

-223 LCTPNNP
+223 LCSPNNP
-230 TGSVYTYDNLK
+230 TGSVYSYENLK

-248 KHPQIIVLAD
+248 RHPQVNVLAD

-278 LQDRLIIINGVSKA
+278 LEDRLIIINGVSKA
-292 YAMTGYRIGWLACH
+292 YAMTGYRIGWLATH
-306 DKDFITAVKRLQGQ
+306 DKELLTAVKRLQGQ

-333 EAAYSG
+333 EAAYAG

-357 IVGLAKEIP
+357 ILELAKDIP
-366 GMKVLEPQGAFYLF
+366 GLKVLEPQGAFYLF
-380 PDVSAFFGKQYNGQT
+380 PDVTAFFGKQYNGQV
-395 INNAD
+395 IHNAD
-400 ELVTFL
+400 DVVTFI
-406 LQEAHVACV
+406 LQEAHVALV
-415 SGSAFGEDNCIRFSY
+415 SGSAFGEDNCIRISY
-430 ATSEDL
+430 ATSEEL
-436 IIEAMRRMKEALAKL
+436 ITEAMRRTKEALAKL
-451 A
+451 Q

>member
-1 MQRYYYFFKYP
+1 M
-12 NYYITFVVK
+12 N
-21 KGHEVLFSCVSQKKI
+21 
-36 VPLRHNYQ
+36 
-44 YIQGYKFMIISN
+44 ISK
-56 RIAALEESATLQVA
+56 RIAALEESQTLQVA

-77 AEGVDVIGLSLGE
+77 SEGVDVIGLSLGE

-104 DAVNNDI
+104 DAVNNDD

-118 GFPAL
+118 GYPSL
-123 REAIAATINKEIA
+123 RQAIANTLNNELKS
-136 AYPVRPY
+136 YPVRPY
-143 NANEIVVS
+143 NANDIVVS
-151 VGAKQALCNAIEAII
+151 VGAKQALCNAIEALI
-166 GPGDEVIMPTPCW
+166 GPDDEVIMPTPCW

-211 EEAITP
+211 EAAITP
-217 NTKLLM
+217 ATKLLL
-223 LCTPNNP
+223 LCSPNNP
-230 TGSVYTYDNLK
+230 TGSVYTLENLK

-248 KHPQIIVLAD
+248 KYPQIVVLAD
-258 EIYQHILYTGKHETL
+258 EIYQHILYTGKHETM

-278 LQDRLIIINGVSKA
+278 IEDRLIIINGVSKA
-292 YAMTGYRIGWLACH
+292 YAMTGYRIGWLASH

-320 TISCATTIAQKAA
+320 TISCATTIAQRAA
-333 EAAYSG
+333 EAAYTG

-351 ERRRNL
+351 EHRRDL
-357 IVGLAKEIP
+357 IVRLAKDIP

-380 PDVSAFFGKQYNGQT
+380 PDVSAFFGKKYNGQT
-395 INNAD
+395 IENAND
-400 ELVTFL
+400 VVNFL

-430 ATSEDL
+430 ATSEDK
-436 IIEAMRRMKEALAKL
+436 IIEAMRRMKEMLAKL
-451 A
+451 Q

>member
-1 MQRYYYFFKYP
+1 MRISKK
-12 NYYITFVVK
+12 NTTFVPVIINI
-21 KGHEVLFSCVSQKKI
+21 FKI
-36 VPLRHNYQ
+36 TKL
-44 YIQGYKFMIISN
+44 MIISN

-123 REAIAATINKEIA
+123 REAIAATLNKDIKN
-136 AYPVRPY
+136 YPVRAY

-192 SVLVKTTMENNFCL
+192 SVLVKTTMDNNFCL
-206 TAEQL
+206 TAQQL

-230 TGSVYTYDNLK
+230 TGSVYTYENLK

-339 PQECV
+339 PQDCV
-344 EEMRQAF
+344 EDMRQAF

-395 INNAD
+395 IRNAD

-436 IIEAMRRMKEALAKL
+436 IMEAMRRMKEVLAKL
-451 A
+451 V

>member
-1 MQRYYYFFKYP
+1 
-12 NYYITFVVK
+12 
-21 KGHEVLFSCVSQKKI
+21 
-36 VPLRHNYQ
+36 
-44 YIQGYKFMIISN
+44 MIISN
-56 RIAALEESATLQVA
+56 RIAALEESATLKVA

-77 AEGVDVIGLSLGE
+77 SEGVDVIGLSVGE
-90 PDFPAPAHVKQAAI
+90 PDFPAPQHVKQAAI
-104 DAVNNDI
+104 DAVNNDV

-123 REAIAATINKEIA
+123 REAIAASLNKDIKD
-136 AYPVRPY
+136 YPVRPY

-151 VGAKQALCNAIEAII
+151 VGAKQALCNAIEALI

-179 VSYVEMVKIAQGK
+179 VSYVEMVKIAEGK

-211 EEAITP
+211 EAAITP

-223 LCTPNNP
+223 LCSPNNP
-230 TGSVYTYDNLK
+230 TGSVYSYENLK

-248 KHPQIIVLAD
+248 RHPQVNVLAD

-278 LQDRLIIINGVSKA
+278 LEDRLIIINGVSKA
-292 YAMTGYRIGWLACH
+292 YAMTGYRIGWLATH
-306 DKDFITAVKRLQGQ
+306 DKELLTAVKRLQGQ

-333 EAAYSG
+333 EAAYAG

-357 IVGLAKEIP
+357 ILELAKDIP
-366 GMKVLEPQGAFYLF
+366 GLKVLEPQGAFYLF
-380 PDVSAFFGKQYNGQT
+380 PDVTAFFGKQYNGQV
-395 INNAD
+395 IHNAD
-400 ELVTFL
+400 DVVTFI
-406 LQEAHVACV
+406 LQEAHVALV
-415 SGSAFGEDNCIRFSY
+415 SGSAFGEDNCIRISY
-430 ATSEDL
+430 ATSEEL
-436 IIEAMRRMKEALAKL
+436 ITEAMRRTKEALAKL
-451 A
+451 Q